1 MGWRRGGLHASDIR
15 TWRLPLPTTGGAV
28 VTAHQ
33 YWVRTGAY
41 VALVW
46 AMVVHLAVITF
57 CANPVRYV
65 SAVLLAVGF
74 GAVATGLGLPAPWI
88 ALAVVGGFADSL
100 VVRLERFL

>member
-1 MGWRRGGLHASDIR
+1 MARAGRRYQPEAVGMGTSAGCDTVRVRQD
-15 TWRLPLPTTGGAV
+15 
-28 VTAHQ
+28 
-33 YWVRTGAY
+33 WVRTGAF

-65 SAVLLAVGF
+65 SAVLLAVGS

-88 ALAVVGGFADSL
+88 ALAVVSGFADSL